1 MCVATAP
8 PATRTG
14 DPCNKMAHAAR
25 WVAALRTRFDRTFRH
40 RTGFVTLDR
49 LLKRL
54 HAYKA
59 EFPMVLDL

>member
-1 MCVATAP
+1 
-8 PATRTG
+8 
-14 DPCNKMAHAAR
+14 MAHAAR